1 MDAYESVSESVEENE
16 EHVTGNRRKAQP
28 SYIVAENSAE
38 LCPAVVRKA
47 ELVNDEIKGMSKQ
60 CIEGVALCLLAIRNK
75 I

>member
-1 MDAYESVSESVEENE
+1 M
-16 EHVTGNRRKAQP
+16 
-28 SYIVAENSAE
+28 AENSAE

-60 CIEGVALCLLAIRNK
+60 CTEGVALCLLAIHNK